1 MNIRKLADYSELYRT
16 LDRLMMLELIDTELC
31 YKIGQAICARSE
43 KGAAVVA
50 AEYLRENYPD
60 RTGCSPRNLRR
71 MRDFYHAYENEPE
84 SAQLA
89 LQIGWTLNVIILE
102 ECNSA
107 EERAWC
113 LENTLRHSW
122 KKVVLLDMIKEQA
135 WLENPLDEQTASC
148 YTEENNDAVSEN
160 GNDEK
165 DPLYLSWE
173 YLPQPNGRV
182 RDEGL
187 GEERRTDLTV
197 SDRVGSHK
205 PGGDRQSGLSAGTA
219 QAGRA
224 WDLLQRSR
232 RAAAYQQRLRE
243 IRPADWNGQSQ
254 PEGYVPD
261 LRRRLCQQN
270 APPDGLHGPPRRCRR
285 PMVHQRFRGN
295 LAGCAGGLPRAAER
309 IGPKEVQQ
317 KWISRSFAERE
328 SMFSGNLN
336 RMISLA

>member
-1 MNIRKLADYSELYRT
+1 MNIRKPADYSELYRT

-71 MRDFYHAYENEPE
+71 MRDFYRAYENEPG

-122 KKVVLLDMIKEQA
+122 KKAVLLGMIKEHA
-135 WLENPLDEQTASC
+135 WLENILDEQTDSC
-148 YTEENNDAVSEN
+148 YTEKNNDDVSEK

-165 DPLYLSWE
+165 DSLYLSWE

-187 GEERRTDLTV
+187 GEESWNDFTIQDC
-197 SDRVGSHK
+197 VGGYQ
-205 PGGDRQSGLSAGTA
+205 PGRNRQSGLSAGTT

-232 RAAAYQQRLRE
+232 RAAAHQQRLRE
-243 IRPADWNGQSQ
+243 IPPADWNGQSQ
-254 PEGYVPD
+254 PAGYVSD
-261 LRRRLCQQN
+261 LRWRLCRQN
-270 APPDGLHGPPRRCRR
+270 APSNGLHGPPRRYRR
-285 PMVHQRFRGN
+285 PMVHRRFRGN
-295 LAGCAGGLPRAAER
+295 LAGCTGGLPGVAE
-309 IGPKEVQQ
+309 I
-317 KWISRSFAERE
+317 FDRE
-328 SMFSGNLN
+328 M
-336 RMISLA
+336 

>member
-1 MNIRKLADYSELYRT
+1 MNIRKPADYSELYRT

-71 MRDFYHAYENEPE
+71 MRDFYRAYENEPG

-107 EERAWC
+107 EERSWC

-122 KKVVLLDMIKEQA
+122 KKAVLLGMIKEHA
-135 WLENPLDEQTASC
+135 WLENSLDEQTDSC

-165 DPLYLSWE
+165 DPLYLSRQ
-173 YLPQPNGRV
+173 YLPQPNGRYC
-182 RDEGL
+182 DDGL
-187 GEERRTDLTV
+187 GEEMNFYYLFCKCVIDI
-197 SDRVGSHK
+197 
-205 PGGDRQSGLSAGTA
+205 
-219 QAGRA
+219 GR
-224 WDLLQRSR
+224 L
-232 RAAAYQQRLRE
+232 
-243 IRPADWNGQSQ
+243 I
-254 PEGYVPD
+254 
-261 LRRRLCQQN
+261 C
-270 APPDGLHGPPRRCRR
+270 
-285 PMVHQRFRGN
+285 
-295 LAGCAGGLPRAAER
+295 
-309 IGPKEVQQ
+309 
-317 KWISRSFAERE
+317 
-328 SMFSGNLN
+328 
-336 RMISLA
+336 